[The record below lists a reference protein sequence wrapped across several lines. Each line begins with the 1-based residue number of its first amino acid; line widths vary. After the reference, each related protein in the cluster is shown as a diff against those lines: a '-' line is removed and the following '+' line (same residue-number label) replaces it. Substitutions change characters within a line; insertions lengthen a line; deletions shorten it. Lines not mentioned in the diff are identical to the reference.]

1 MVGRIERLVALRL
14 FLNLLITRKNLGRAL
29 RNSIPKFRQVWL
41 ALHGFFPENHV
52 LYRFDRND
60 WRLYVNDLQT
70 LRSSMINK
78 KHRIIVDD
86 KLVFEAVVGK
96 YATVPESL
104 VLVRNAQPVWFRSP
118 GVENTTFPELVR
130 QKQAVVAKPVSGKG
144 GSGIQLLE
152 FREGNFLR
160 NNEVIDESSLRWS
173 SLGARDTLISDY
185 VQQGEF
191 ANSLYSK
198 SVNTV
203 RLLTMQDP
211 DTKEPFV
218 AGAIIRIGSDQSA
231 PVDNVTAGGFFC
243 NIESE
248 TGKLSKAFADW
259 GGAGD
264 DSWIDRHPDT
274 GVIFENQV
282 VPDWG
287 GLCEQT
293 VELASKLPMLPYI
306 GWDLAILD
314 GGFAVIEANSWSDVI
329 TLQMGQ
335 PLLADPRVRRFFE
348 YHNVL

>member
-1 MVGRIERLVALRL
+1 MVGRIERVVALQL
-14 FLNLLITRKNLGRAL
+14 YLKLLITRQRLGRAI
-29 RNSIPKFRQVWL
+29 RKTIPKFRQVWL
-41 ALHGFFPENHV
+41 ALHGFFPENYV
-52 LYRFDRND
+52 LYRFDKNN

-78 KHRIIVDD
+78 NHRIIVDD
-86 KLVFEAVVGK
+86 KFVFESVVGK
-96 YATVPESL
+96 YAAVPQSL
-104 VLVRNAQPVWFRSP
+104 VLVRHSQPVWFRSP
-118 GVENTTFPELVR
+118 AEENMTLAELIR

-152 FREGNFLR
+152 FRGGNFHR
-160 NNEVIDESSLRWS
+160 NGDMIDESSLGWN
-173 SLGARDTLISDY
+173 SLGARDTLVSEY
-185 VQQGEF
+185 VQQGAF
-191 ANSLYSK
+191 ANRLYSN
-198 SVNTV
+198 SVNTIRMV
-203 RLLTMQDP
+203 TMQDP
-211 DTKEPFV
+211 DTEIPFV

-243 NIESE
+243 NIDSD
-248 TGKLSKAFADW
+248 TGKMSRAFAEW
-259 GGAGD
+259 ESGGD

-274 GVIFENQV
+274 GVIFEDQV
-282 VPDWG
+282 IPDWE

-314 GGFAVIEANSWSDVI
+314 EGFAVIEANSWSDVI

>member
-1 MVGRIERLVALRL
+1 MVALQL
-14 FLNLLITRKNLGRAL
+14 YLNLLINRKRLGRAI
-29 RNSIPKFRQVWL
+29 RKSIPKFRQVWL
-41 ALHGFFPENHV
+41 ALHGFFPENYV
-52 LYRFDRND
+52 LYGFDRND
-60 WRLYVNDLQT
+60 WCLYVNDLQT

-78 KHRIIVDD
+78 KHRIILDD

-104 VLVRNAQPVWFRSP
+104 VLVRNSQPVWFRIP
-118 GVENTTFPELVR
+118 GVDNTTLPDLVR

-152 FREGNFLR
+152 FRDGNFLR
-160 NNEVIDESSLRWS
+160 NHKVIDESSLCWS
-173 SLGARDTLISDY
+173 SLGVRDTLISDY
-185 VQQGEF
+185 VQQGDF

-203 RLLTMQDP
+203 RMLTMQDP
-211 DTKEPFV
+211 DTKVPFV
-218 AGAIIRIGSDQSA
+218 AGAILRIGSNQSA
-231 PVDNVTAGGFFC
+231 PADNVTAGGFFC
-243 NIESE
+243 NIDSD
-248 TGKLSKAFADW
+248 TGKLSKAFAEW
-259 GGAGD
+259 ELPGD
-264 DSWIDRHPDT
+264 NSWIDRHPDT

-282 VPDWG
+282 IPDWE

-314 GGFAVIEANSWSDVI
+314 EGFAVIEANSWSDVI